1 MMKKDTR
8 SSALRARRLVGVIGG
23 ITASALFVVPSEA
36 LAHHAEW
43 MKGRHFIQG
52 LSMPLHGIDHM
63 LVAAAVGLMAAQL
76 GGWALWAIP
85 SAFALFMLIAGI
97 LNVNGIAVPG
107 LEQTILG
114 SILVL
119 GVILARRRPLPSVL
133 GVIVVALLAAIQG
146 SALIES
152 PASAAPDWSLLRFSA
167 GCIASALV
175 VLGSGIGLG
184 LALERIER
192 REVLRY
198 AGVTIIAAGILVY
211 VFPSANDVVIRLLE
225 SAP

>member
-1 MMKKDTR
+1 MKEDTH
-8 SSALRARRLVGVIGG
+8 LPGVRARRMIAAMAG
-23 ITASALFVVPSEA
+23 ITASALFLIPSEA

-43 MKGRHFIQG
+43 MKGRPFIQG
-52 LSMPLHGIDHM
+52 LSMPLHGLDHM
-63 LVAAAVGLMAAQL
+63 LVALAVGLMAAQL
-76 GGWALWAIP
+76 GGWALWGIP
-85 SAFALFMLIAGI
+85 IAFALFMLIAGL

-107 LEQTILG
+107 LEQAILA

-133 GVIVVALLAAIQG
+133 GVVLVAFLAAIQG

-152 PASAAPDWSLLRFSA
+152 PASAAPGWSLFRFSA

-184 LALERIER
+184 LAFERLQR
-192 REVLRY
+192 REIVRY

-225 SAP
+225 AAP